1 MKGSLLFFV
10 VLLSVAGVSAQATK
24 TVTNADLEKFRQER
38 LKNEKDYR
46 ENYAKW
52 GMPSPEE
59 LQRRNE
65 QSAKE
70 LTELSNRLRAER
82 LEQERQEALAAQGQS
97 GVYAVPIAQP
107 RRYYQAPYY
116 YGYPV
121 YGGFYRGR
129 VNRNYGGTPF
139 YNNKPVVLSVPRFDF
154 LPGSILPSRQRR

>member
-10 VLLSVAGVSAQATK
+10 VVLGVVAVSAQVK

-46 ENYAKW
+46 ENYARL
-52 GMPSPEE
+52 GLPSPEE

-70 LTELSNRLRAER
+70 RTELSNRLRAER
-82 LEQERQEALAAQGQS
+82 LEQERREALAAQGS
-97 GVYAVPIAQP
+97 LYVVPNNVQP
-107 RRYYQAPYY
+107 RRYYQSPYY
-116 YGYPV
+116 FGYPV

-129 VNRNYGGTPF
+129 ANRNYGGTPF
-139 YNNKPVVLSVPRFDF
+139 YNNRPVVLSVPRFDF
-154 LPGSILPSRQRR
+154 LPGSILPSRQRK